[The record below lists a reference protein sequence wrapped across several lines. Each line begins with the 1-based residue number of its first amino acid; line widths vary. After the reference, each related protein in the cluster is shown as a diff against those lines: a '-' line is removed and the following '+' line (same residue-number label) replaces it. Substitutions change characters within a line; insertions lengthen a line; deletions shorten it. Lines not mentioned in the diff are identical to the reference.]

1 MLKTKLKVGSVKS
14 LTDGRYFAAMGAEWM
29 GFSFI
34 EKNARFIEPTEAKEI
49 MDWLSGPRF
58 LGEFAN
64 SDIEKINRISEQTG
78 LKCIQITHPLDLSKL
93 SNQIES
99 LIQKIEVTEYNFESL
114 SVMMDEQRNWTSQ
127 FVLDFTAYPSEKLLK
142 QQSLITDLCEDFP
155 VFLKMNFSPQ
165 NILEVLEKSQPFG
178 IEILGG
184 EELSTGLQSFEEVD
198 EILELISE
206 Y

>member
-34 EKNARFIEPTEAKEI
+34 EENARFIEHNEAKEI

-58 LGEFAN
+58 IGEFGY
-64 SDIEKINRISEQTG
+64 SDIDKINNVSEQIG
-78 LKCIQITHPLDLSKL
+78 LKSIQITHSLDLSKL
-93 SNQIES
+93 SSQIES
-99 LIQKIEVTEYNFESL
+99 LIQRIEVTADNFDSL
-114 SVMMDEQRNWTSQ
+114 ALIMDEQRNWTSQ
-127 FVLDFTAYPSEKLLK
+127 FVLDFSAYSTEKLLT
-142 QQSLITDLCEDFP
+142 QQELIADLCADYP
-155 VFLKMNFSPQ
+155 VFLKMQFSPQ
-165 NILEVLEKSQPFG
+165 NILEILENTKPFG

-198 EILELISE
+198 EILELLE
-206 Y
+206 